1 MEKRTLESVLRD
13 IMEMVENR
21 IPVSPQM
28 WLQSA
33 QFLNLF
39 LEDETN
45 KLYELQHKVN
55 NFKLDILPKSKSVA
69 EAKLRTEATEDYRDM
84 KKQEAKIAQ
93 IIEYIR
99 VSKAQAR
106 LTDETIRS
114 N

>member
-1 MEKRTLESVLRD
+1 MEKRTLETVIGD
-13 IMEMVENR
+13 ITNMVENR
-21 IPVSPQM
+21 VPISPQM

-45 KLYELQHKVN
+45 RLYDLQSRIAKLRAQL
-55 NFKLDILPKSKSVA
+55 LPQAKSVA
-69 EAKLRTEATEDYRDM
+69 ALKVTIEATDDWCEM

-99 VSKAQAR
+99 ISKLQAR
-106 LTDETIRS
+106 MTDDTIKG